1 MKVLFLYSGE
11 IREPSWN
18 VKWLEKSKE
27 ALPEIDFICTTWDR
41 GIKYDFI
48 DHYFEEPRWHYYPKN
63 TKDHIKT
70 RLNRIRD
77 YKRKFDWPPTQEELL
92 ANPDIAEAM
101 ACWNKPFYKRNYPEG
116 VGFYGRDRWK
126 YRHHQLVGHA
136 YAMKEF
142 SERYD
147 VVVRCRYDMNFTEI
161 IDEVKDN
168 LKLCYETGRRIEYL
182 PIDES
187 EESREEII
195 DQEPN
200 KYLGVSNDWMIIHR
214 TESFDYEDAI
224 QKFKNKELLGAEAGW
239 SNMFYGDTKR
249 VWTPKPRRN
258 NNGD

>member
-1 MKVLFLYSGE
+1 
-11 IREPSWN
+11 
-18 VKWLEKSKE
+18 
-27 ALPEIDFICTTWDR
+27 
-41 GIKYDFI
+41 
-48 DHYFEEPRWHYYPKN
+48 
-63 TKDHIKT
+63 
-70 RLNRIRD
+70 
-77 YKRKFDWPPTQEELL
+77 
-92 ANPDIAEAM
+92 
-101 ACWNKPFYKRNYPEG
+101 
-116 VGFYGRDRWK
+116 
-126 YRHHQLVGHA
+126 
-136 YAMKEF
+136 MKEF
-142 SERYD
+142 SEGYD